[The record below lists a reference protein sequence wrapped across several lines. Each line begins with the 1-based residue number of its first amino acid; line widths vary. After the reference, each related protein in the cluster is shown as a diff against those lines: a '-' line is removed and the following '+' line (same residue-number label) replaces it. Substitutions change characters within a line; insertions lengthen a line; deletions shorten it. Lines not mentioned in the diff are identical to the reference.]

1 MKKEYDVLVFIG
13 RFQPFHNGH
22 AKVIAEALRRA
33 DRVIV
38 LKGSAN
44 APRSWRNPWTF
55 SECASMMNVWFNNP
69 ALTVLPLDDTTYNNG
84 LWLENVQG
92 LIAGQTSPND
102 KIGLIGHSKDHSSFY
117 LNLFPQWGNI
127 EVAGFDDKRLLDAT
141 WVRNMYFEE
150 GNSEVAEHVLPAL
163 VPENVH
169 YFLKEFYG
177 STEHE
182 WLMGEHEYY
191 VNYRKP
197 YSNLPHEVIFNTTDA
212 IVIQSGHVLV
222 IERKSRPGQGLLAM
236 PGGFIN
242 PNEEIYD
249 GIVRELIEETNLK
262 VARRVLDGSL
272 KYVKPFSDP
281 NRSSR
286 GRVITH
292 AHLFSLEPRA
302 SLPKVRGGSD
312 AKKAFWLPIG
322 ELDPMLFFEDHYH
335 IIQFMKNMKDKT

>member
-22 AKVIAEALRRA
+22 AKVISEALNRA

-38 LKGSAN
+38 LKGSSN
-44 APRSWRNPWTF
+44 APRAWRNPWTF
-55 SECASMMNVWFNNP
+55 TECSSMMTVWFNNP
-69 ALTVLPLDDTTYNNG
+69 NLTILPLDDTTYNND
-84 LWLENVQG
+84 LWLENVQR
-92 LIAGQTSPND
+92 LIASQSSPGD
-102 KIGLIGHSKDHSSFY
+102 KIGLIGHSKDHTSYY

-141 WVRNMYFEE
+141 WVRNMYFSE

-177 STEHE
+177 TPEHE

-191 VNYRKP
+191 VNYQKP
-197 YSNLPHEVIFNTTDA
+197 YANLPHGIIHQTTDA
-212 IVIQSGHVLV
+212 VVIQSGHVLV
-222 IERKSRPGQGLLAM
+222 IERKARPGKGLLAM
-236 PGGFIN
+236 PGGFLN
-242 PNEEIYD
+242 QNETIYD
-249 GIVRELIEETNLK
+249 GVVRELVEETQLK
-262 VARRVLDGSL
+262 VAERVLNGSMV
-272 KYVKPFSDP
+272 YSRPFDDP

-286 GRVITH
+286 GRVITN
-292 AHLFSLEPRA
+292 AHLFALEPRA
-302 SLPKVRGGSD
+302 SLPKVRGRSD
-312 AKKAFWLPIG
+312 AKRAFWLPIG

-335 IIQFMKNMKDKT
+335 IIQYMKNVQKKL